1 MEKKKL
7 TPQQALQKLYNYCAY
22 QERSHKEVRNK
33 LYSYGLWTSEV
44 EDLLTRLITEDFLN
58 EERFAKSYAGG
69 KFRMKKWGRLKIERG
84 LEQHGVTSRCIKI
97 GLKEID
103 PQDYQKTLESI
114 IKKKWESIEDQSVFK
129 KKDRIARYAISRGY
143 EPELVW
149 GILKGMDA

>member
-1 MEKKKL
+1 
-7 TPQQALQKLYNYCAY
+7 
-22 QERSHKEVRNK
+22 
-33 LYSYGLWTSEV
+33 
-44 EDLLTRLITEDFLN
+44 
-58 EERFAKSYAGG
+58 
-69 KFRMKKWGRLKIERG
+69 MKKWGRLKIERG